1 MAHEFPERGAAAGA
15 ILAWLAPASLLA
27 AVLQFLGV
35 LHARAIVPDLTRE
48 VPCGGLRRRT
58 DLPAVS
64 VVIPARDE
72 APSLRRALPT
82 VLSQDYPRLE
92 VFVVNDRSTDH
103 TQVVAEAAVAAPA
116 AGDGA
121 GVPLGARGARA
132 VVQRID
138 ALPAGWLGKTHA
150 LYQGARSA
158 SGEWLLFADADVSFE
173 PTALR
178 RAVEYAEKESLD
190 HLTLIPKLDP
200 AGYWLRGVVAFF
212 YMSYMIMLGRY
223 RTNVPGSRVGLGI
236 GAFNLLRRDA
246 YGAIGTYAAL
256 RLSAADDLALG
267 RAVKRAGL
275 KQRVLTAVGTDRE
288 APPIRLRWYDSL
300 PDFFR
305 GVEKN
310 VLPICGYNPLA
321 VVFVALA
328 SQLTSVLPVLAP
340 LYAGVRNRR
349 GTCAA
354 YAAAAALNYASS
366 VLFGGHQRHPR
377 PMVLALGQPVCGVLS
392 CYALLRATTTV
403 LKAGGVTWR
412 GTFYPL
418 RLLRAA
424 ERATGAP
431 PAPVPGPKPGG
442 EGPA

>member
-1 MAHEFPERGAAAGA
+1 MQASADRGATAGS
-15 ILAWLAPASLLA
+15 IFAWLAPACLLA
-27 AVLQFLGV
+27 SVLQFLGV

-48 VPCGGLRRRT
+48 VTREGLRRQT
-58 DLPAVS
+58 DLPTVS

-72 APSLRRALPT
+72 APSLRHALPT

-92 VFVVNDRSTDH
+92 VVVVNDRSSDH
-103 TQVVAEAAVAAPA
+103 TQAVAEAAVAGA
-116 AGDGA
+116 AADGA
-121 GVPLGARGARA
+121 GAPPGARGLRA

-158 SGEWLLFADADVSFE
+158 SGEWLLFADADVCFE

-178 RAVEYAEKESLD
+178 RAVQYAEKESLD
-190 HLTLIPKLDP
+190 HLTLIPKLDL

-246 YGAIGTYAAL
+246 YGAVGSYAAL

-267 RAVKRAGL
+267 RAVKRAGF
-275 KQRVLTAVGTDRE
+275 KQRVLTAVGTDHE
-288 APPIRLRWYDSL
+288 APLVRLRWYDSL

-321 VVFVALA
+321 VGLVALT
-328 SQLTSVLPVLAP
+328 SQLTSVLPMLAP
-340 LYAGVRNRR
+340 LFAGVRHRR
-349 GTCAA
+349 VTSAA
-354 YAAAAALNYASS
+354 YAAAATLNYASS

-377 PMVLALGQPVCGVLS
+377 PLVLALGQPVCGALS
-392 CYALLRATTTV
+392 CYALLRAATTV

-418 RLLRAA
+418 RLLRDA
-424 ERATGAP
+424 ERATA
-431 PAPVPGPKPGG
+431 AEPVAGPRPGRA
-442 EGPA
+442 GPS